1 MLGCN
6 LLYSTPWTSGCS
18 TRCNSRLGLNLSV
31 MARLL
36 GDRLTLGA
44 NFNDVFKRSM
54 STRNETQY
62 VNVFN
67 STEIHNDSR
76 SVSLMVRWTF
86 NTINNPFKRRSGND
100 ATLQRTQET
109 VN

>member
-1 MLGCN
+1 MAEEA
-6 LLYSTPWTSGCS
+6 
-18 TRCNSRLGLNLSV
+18 SV
-31 MARLL
+31 GIRQSPL

-44 NFNDVFKRSM
+44 NFNDVFNRSM

-62 VNVFN
+62 GNVFN
-67 STEIHNDSR
+67 RTDIHNDSR

-86 NTINNPFKRRSGND
+86 NTINNPFKRRSGNG